1 MKKVGLITDSAS
13 CISREMAE
21 ALPIRVIQNYVV
33 TGNRSFRDHDLDL
46 PSYYAGM
53 RVSRDV
59 STTSHASME
68 EVRAVITEELSTH
81 ETVLYLAVSPGYT
94 QLLDIASNI
103 KEHHPEGDRI
113 RILDTEAA
121 SGQMA
126 AVVLEVVAAQKP
138 ESASDDLES
147 VARDAVTKAK
157 EVIVLDTLTYLARG
171 GRIGKVR
178 SLLGLALSIKP
189 LIGHLNGIVA
199 PWGKVRTHAQG
210 LDFILKKI
218 QELGLKSTNPFFLV
232 SDADNVLWAEK
243 AEHALRGRYPAAT
256 VHRVPM
262 AGAAGT
268 HMGPGTW
275 SVAWISE

>member
-1 MKKVGLITDSAS
+1 MKNVGLITDSAS

-33 TGNRSFRDHDLDL
+33 TGDRSFRDHDLDL

-94 QLLDIASNI
+94 AAPRYCIEHQGASSRGRSDSN
-103 KEHHPEGDRI
+103 
-113 RILDTEAA
+113 
-121 SGQMA
+121 SGHGGRFRPDGGR
-126 AVVLEVVAAQKP
+126 VVLEVVAAQKP
-138 ESASDDLES
+138 ESTSDDLES
-147 VARDAVTKAK
+147 VARDAVSKAK

-218 QELGLKSTNPFFLV
+218 QELGLNRNPRNRSF
-232 SDADNVLWAEK
+232 SCPT
-243 AEHALRGRYPAAT
+243 RTMPC
-256 VHRVPM
+256 
-262 AGAAGT
+262 
-268 HMGPGTW
+268 GPKKR
-275 SVAWISE
+275 SMRS

>member
-13 CISREMAE
+13 CVSREMADT
-21 ALPIRVIQNYVV
+21 LQIRVIQNYVV
-33 TGNRSFRDHDLDL
+33 TPNQSFRDHDLDL

-53 RVSRDV
+53 RDSRDV
-59 STTSHASME
+59 ATTSHATME
-68 EVRAVITEELSTH
+68 EVQAVINEELSEY

-94 QLLDIASNI
+94 QLFDIASNI
-103 KEHHPEGDRI
+103 KQHHPEGNRI
-113 RILDTEAA
+113 RIVNTEAA

-126 AVVLEVVAAQKP
+126 AVVLKVATARRP
-138 ESASDDLES
+138 GATCEDLES
-147 VARDAVTKAK
+147 VARKAVSKAK
-157 EVIVLDTLTYLARG
+157 EIIVLDTLMYLARG
-171 GRIGKVR
+171 GRIGRVR
-178 SLLGLALSIKP
+178 SLLGLALSVKP
-189 LIGHLNGIVA
+189 LIGHFNGIA
-199 PWGKVRTHAQG
+199 SPWGKVRTHAQG

-218 QELGLKSTNPFFLV
+218 QEFGVNAAEPFFLV
-232 SDADNVLWAEK
+232 SDADNAVWSEN
-243 AEHALRGRYPAAT
+243 AEHELKNRYPGAP